1 MKNIQKAI
9 KRVHQIDALSKRTTI
24 LSAIHPTYK
33 ILIVLLYLIITAS
46 YSIHNIYIVVMFL
59 PLLLFSML
67 GELPHKGAIY
77 SMSSRVQEFTA
88 LLPDYNIAG
97 HESILG
103 GMFAGIVGVL
113 VVIGLYM
120 LIHRY
125 HEKHTESH

>member
-1 MKNIQKAI
+1 MVYFTVNWFY
-9 KRVHQIDALSKRTTI
+9 RTTTIKGLFI
-24 LSAIHPTYK
+24 LC
-33 ILIVLLYLIITAS
+33 LRV
-46 YSIHNIYIVVMFL
+46 FE
-59 PLLLFSML
+59 
-67 GELPHKGAIY
+67 EL
-77 SMSSRVQEFTA
+77 TA

-125 HEKHTESH
+125 HEKHTGKPLESA

>member
-1 MKNIQKAI
+1 
-9 KRVHQIDALSKRTTI
+9 
-24 LSAIHPTYK
+24 
-33 ILIVLLYLIITAS
+33 
-46 YSIHNIYIVVMFL
+46 
-59 PLLLFSML
+59 
-67 GELPHKGAIY
+67 
-77 SMSSRVQEFTA
+77 MSSRVQEFTA